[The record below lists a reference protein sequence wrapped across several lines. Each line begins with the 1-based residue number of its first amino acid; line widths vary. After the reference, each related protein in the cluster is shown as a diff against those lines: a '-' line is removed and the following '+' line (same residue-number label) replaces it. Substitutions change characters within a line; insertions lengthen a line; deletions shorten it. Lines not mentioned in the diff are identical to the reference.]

1 MSIRSNP
8 RTATPVSNNDSTP
21 RAPINF
27 KDEFVH
33 STAALA
39 ASHDET
45 VSHILSRLD
54 MLQAKIQTQPET
66 NNNTTTAQPQ
76 RAAQR
81 DASHISAS
89 MDQSVHSRLSSLESI
104 HEDALHRL
112 SSKLDQVER
121 QLSVNKESESLMNQI
136 ASRLTQVEPR
146 LQSHANLIDRVVGL
160 ESKLSVHDSKFHS
173 QSDMHDRVRS
183 LEAAAQPDPEQERIL
198 MRINSKLDILEDQQR
213 NSRKSAAIMNSKYEP
228 ERRSSFE
235 PERRNTFENERRN
248 GYEREDN
255 LSSSF
260 EDRRS
265 FDAGSSSNNNN
276 SRTHLDADMDKQ
288 ERAKYL
294 QQRIEKLKELRGRY
308 EMADNN

>member
-8 RTATPVSNNDSTP
+8 RTATLASSADSTP

-66 NNNTTTAQPQ
+66 NNNNAQPQ
-76 RAAQR
+76 RAAQPQR

-160 ESKLSVHDSKFHS
+160 ESKLSAHESKLS
-173 QSDMHDRVRS
+173 LQSDIHSRVRS
-183 LEAAAQPDPEQERIL
+183 LEAASQPDPEQERIL

-213 NSRKSAAIMNSKYEP
+213 NSRKSAAIMNSRYEP
-228 ERRSSFE
+228 ERQSSHE
-235 PERRNTFENERRN
+235 PERRTTFENERR
-248 GYEREDN
+248 YEHASN

-265 FDAGSSSNNNN
+265 SDVGSNNNN
-276 SRTHLDADMDKQ
+276 SKTHLDADMDKQ

>member
-1 MSIRSNP
+1 MNAFRSTRTRRERIKAQRQICPEMSIRSNP
-8 RTATPVSNNDSTP
+8 RTATPVSNTDSTP

-54 MLQAKIQTQPET
+54 TLQAKIQTQPESN
-66 NNNTTTAQPQ
+66 NNNTPAAPQQ
-76 RAAQR
+76 RAIQQR
-81 DASHISAS
+81 DASHI

-112 SSKLDQVER
+112 SAKLDQVER
-121 QLSVNKESESLMNQI
+121 QLTVNKESESLMNQI
-136 ASRLTQVEPR
+136 ASRLSQVEPR
-146 LQSHANLIDRVVGL
+146 LQSHADLSDRVIGL
-160 ESKLSVHDSKFHS
+160 ESKLNAHS
-173 QSDMHDRVRS
+173 DIHHRLRS

-213 NSRKSAAIMNSKYEP
+213 NNRKSAAIMNSKYEP
-228 ERRSSFE
+228 EHHSS
-235 PERRNTFENERRN
+235 
-248 GYEREDN
+248 YESARN

-260 EDRRS
+260 DDTNRRS
-265 FDAGSSSNNNN
+265 IDAGSGNK
-276 SRTHLDADMDKQ
+276 HLDADMDKQ

-294 QQRIEKLKELRGRY
+294 QQRIEKLKELCGRY
-308 EMADNN
+308 ETADNM

>member
-8 RTATPVSNNDSTP
+8 RTATPVSNTDSTP

-54 MLQAKIQTQPET
+54 TLQAKIQTQPES
-66 NNNTTTAQPQ
+66 NNNAAPPQ
-76 RAAQR
+76 RTAR
-81 DASHISAS
+81 DASHAS
-89 MDQSVHSRLSSLESI
+89 IDQSVHSRLSSLEGI

-112 SSKLDQVER
+112 SAKLDQVER
-121 QLSVNKESESLMNQI
+121 QLTVNKESESLMNQI

-146 LQSHANLIDRVVGL
+146 LQSHADLSDRVLGL
-160 ESKLSVHDSKFHS
+160 ESKLNA
-173 QSDMHDRVRS
+173 QSDMHQRVRS

-228 ERRSSFE
+228 EHHSSYESERRSE
-235 PERRNTFENERRN
+235 PVR
-248 GYEREDN
+248 N

-260 EDRRS
+260 DDTNRRS
-265 FDAGSSSNNNN
+265 FDAGGNK
-276 SRTHLDADMDKQ
+276 HLDADMDKQ
-288 ERAKYL
+288 ERARYL
-294 QQRIEKLKELRGRY
+294 QQRIGKLKELRGRY
-308 EMADNN
+308 ETADIM